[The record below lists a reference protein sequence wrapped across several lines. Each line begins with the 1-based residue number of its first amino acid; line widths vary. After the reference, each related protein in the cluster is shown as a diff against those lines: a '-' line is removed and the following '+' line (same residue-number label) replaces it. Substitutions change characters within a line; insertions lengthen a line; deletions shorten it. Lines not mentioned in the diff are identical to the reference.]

1 MDCLEQMVCF
11 VFVALQGN
19 LKMQNENCKMQIL
32 REWFC
37 ILHFAVLISHFSM
50 LSRHNNTLRGLRLS
64 STQSQAG
71 QLKTW
76 CCVEFG
82 FFLFLCRTWMTRN
95 QRFVQCGR
103 VRQQE
108 CGELFIAQN

>member
-37 ILHFAVLISHFSM
+37 ILQFSFLIFQCY
-50 LSRHNNTLRGLRLS
+50 RVTITLYE
-64 STQSQAG
+64 
-71 QLKTW
+71 
-76 CCVEFG
+76 V
-82 FFLFLCRTWMTRN
+82 
-95 QRFVQCGR
+95 
-103 VRQQE
+103 
-108 CGELFIAQN
+108 